1 MRIFWVYN
9 DGKQNGPGAP
19 RVVVYSNS
27 VKEENAMDTGII
39 ISLSLQGVTLS
50 VMVALFWGLM
60 KVLRQDIR
68 EVKTD
73 LGSDLRDLD
82 GHVRKLQVDMV
93 LVKKDVTLLKNDM
106 AVVKYDV
113 AVLKNDMTEVKHK
126 VVVLEKNMTAVHEHL
141 GIEGAEIPPPPQGP
155 VPPPVLVVE

>member
-1 MRIFWVYN
+1 
-9 DGKQNGPGAP
+9 
-19 RVVVYSNS
+19 
-27 VKEENAMDTGII
+27 MDTGIVTI
-39 ISLSLQGVTLS
+39 LSVQAVTLS
-50 VMVALFWGLM
+50 VMIALFWGLM

-68 EVKTD
+68 EVKDD

-93 LVKKDVTLLKNDM
+93 LVKKDVTLLK
-106 AVVKYDV
+106 YDV
-113 AVLKNDMTEVKHK
+113 AVLKNDMTAVKHK

-141 GIEGAEIPPPPQGP
+141 GIEGAEIPPPPPQGP

>member
-1 MRIFWVYN
+1 
-9 DGKQNGPGAP
+9 
-19 RVVVYSNS
+19 
-27 VKEENAMDTGII
+27 MDTGII